1 MKTMIYSDGGSR
13 GNPGESAIGFVIWEK
28 DDKILEYGA
37 PIGTATNN
45 MAEYQAVLQSIKKAK
60 ALGYTQIQL
69 LLDSQ
74 LVERQLN
81 GAYKVKSAELLPIY
95 ADIKMEIKSLE
106 KFSVE
111 HVPREKNKDA
121 DRLVNEALDTG
132 EIIERKFSSADSSE
146 KQEKILVADGNSSND
161 NPEQELKN
169 LFAKSNIVIHKMMK
183 NEGELIVFAERSDI
197 PKLIFIFDE
206 VNRLAKATG
215 ARKIK
220 LEYEVE

>member
-13 GNPGESAIGFVIWEK
+13 GNPGESAIGFVIWENG
-28 DDKILEYGA
+28 DKILEYGA
-37 PIGTATNN
+37 PIGIATNN
-45 MAEYQAVLQSIKKAK
+45 MAEYQAVLESIRKAK
-60 ALGYTQIQL
+60 TLGYTQIQL
-69 LLDSQ
+69 FLDSQ

-95 ADIKMEIKSLE
+95 AEIKMQIKSLE

-121 DRLVNEALDTG
+121 DRLVNEALDKE
-132 EIIERKFSSADSSE
+132 EIIEREFSSATSSE
-146 KQEKILVADGNSSND
+146 KRKKNLVIKGNSSNE
-161 NPEQELKN
+161 NLEQALKK
-169 LFAKSNIVIHKMMK
+169 LFATSNITIHKIVK
-183 NEGELIVFAERSDI
+183 NEAELTIFAERDDI

-206 VNRLAKATG
+206 INRLAKAMG

-220 LEYEVE
+220 MEYEVE